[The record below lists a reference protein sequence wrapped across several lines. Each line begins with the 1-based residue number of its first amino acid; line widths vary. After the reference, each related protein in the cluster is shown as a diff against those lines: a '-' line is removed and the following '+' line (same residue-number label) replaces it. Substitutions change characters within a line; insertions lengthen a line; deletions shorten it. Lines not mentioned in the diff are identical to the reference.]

1 MHSDNEN
8 YIIFII
14 ALKAYKYK
22 VLFFE
27 LINKLI
33 FFQQYMNDVL

>member
-8 YIIFII
+8 YTIFIT
-14 ALKAYKYK
+14 ALEVYKSQ

-27 LINKLI
+27 LINDLI
-33 FFQQYMNDVL
+33 LFQQYMNDIL